1 MRKMNANDLLTA
13 LRGHETVT
21 FEIRNLGSTTH
32 ETKEFEEAVSE
43 IEHAL
48 SRSRIR
54 NTATEPPKKEDA
66 GQFDG
71 MTGMVLARTW
81 RGRAI
86 VKDWEIVERDPDEY
100 PQWTCVPDVEGGE
113 R

>member
-1 MRKMNANDLLTA
+1 MNAN
-13 LRGHETVT
+13 
-21 FEIRNLGSTTH
+21 EIMDGL
-32 ETKEFEEAVSE
+32 E
-43 IEHAL
+43 IEILKRYGEGHSCQERNVIREAIRLIDENQKAL

-54 NTATEPPKKEDA
+54 NTAAEPPTREDA

-86 VKDWEIVERDPDEY
+86 VKDWEIVERDPTMY
-100 PQWTCVPDVEGGE
+100 PQWTCVPEYEGGAI
-113 R
+113 

>member
-1 MRKMNANDLLTA
+1 MNANEIMDGLEKEVLKRYGEGHSCQERNV
-13 LRGHETVT
+13 LR
-21 FEIRNLGSTTH
+21 
-32 ETKEFEEAVSE
+32 EASRLIDE
-43 IEHAL
+43 NQKAL

-54 NTATEPPKKEDA
+54 NTATEPPTEKDA

-86 VKDWEIVERDPDEY
+86 VKDWEIVERDPTMY
-100 PQWTCVPDVEGGE
+100 PQWTCVPEFEGGKA
-113 R
+113 

>member
-32 ETKEFEEAVSE
+32 ETKEFEEAISE

-54 NTATEPPKKEDA
+54 NTAAEPPTKED
-66 GQFDG
+66 GGKDG
-71 MTGMVLARTW
+71 HSPYVMAREN
-81 RGRAI
+81 
-86 VKDWEIVERDPDEY
+86 KHDFWEEIELEWVANHPDEY
-100 PQWTCVPDVEGGE
+100 TQWTCVPEFEGGKA
-113 R
+113 